1 MSLSTFFVTQVCN
14 NLWFPLIFF
23 HKLRRQ
29 AQRPAPVL
37 GIVLDVAIGI
47 LGVLVF
53 IYGLKGSV
61 ETLMKDF
68 GCLGSK
74 SKGSS
79 FLWPKIELPAF
90 HPQESFR
97 KRKKHIM
104 KKIFSA
110 PFLSS
115 LTRT

>member
-1 MSLSTFFVTQVCN
+1 MRWVFGSLKQSDAGHDELCGPASHLCVSPSHIVSLSTFFVTQVCN

-37 GIVLDVAIGI
+37 GMVVDVAIGI

-61 ETLMKDF
+61 ETLMEDF

-74 SKGSS
+74 WKGRS
-79 FLWPKIELPAF
+79 FFVAEN
-90 HPQESFR
+90 
-97 KRKKHIM
+97 
-104 KKIFSA
+104 
-110 PFLSS
+110 
-115 LTRT
+115 